1 MTAFFLPMPILP
13 MDVQL
18 EISRIY
24 PADTSQAAI
33 TSVYLGTRMPGAE
46 LPAINGQFN
55 MRD

>member
-1 MTAFFLPMPILP
+1 MPILP

-55 MRD
+55 VRD